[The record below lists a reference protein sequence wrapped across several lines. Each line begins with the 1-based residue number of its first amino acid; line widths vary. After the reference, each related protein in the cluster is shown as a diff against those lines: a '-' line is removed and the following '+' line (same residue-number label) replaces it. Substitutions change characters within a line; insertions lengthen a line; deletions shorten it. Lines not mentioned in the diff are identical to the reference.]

1 MNSQKISPH
10 KTWTKKDKEEMI
22 NLHISEEVNIFNECF
37 LRLNNKPKEPNK
49 RIFLECFLLHT
60 RNLFDFLCTKK
71 KQDDDVSVTDF
82 LMDSIQLEKNIPIKK
97 INKQLSHITYSRLKP
112 LELHKKKKLIYK
124 TIHKALEE
132 YNTMVPE
139 YYQVK
144 HVKKII

>member
-1 MNSQKISPH
+1 MNSQKISSH
-10 KTWTKKDKEEMI
+10 KIWTKEER
-22 NLHISEEVNIFNECF
+22 EEIIDTHVSREVDIFNKCF
-37 LRLNNKPKEPNK
+37 RRLNNKPEEPNK
-49 RIFLECFLLHT
+49 RIYLECFLLHT
-60 RNLFDFLCTKK
+60 RSLFDFLCTKK
-71 KQDDDVSVTDF
+71 KQDDDVSVADF
-82 LMDSIQLEKNIPIKK
+82 LVDSIQLEKNIPIKK